1 MVPGY
6 VCSGMPGYGW
16 ARYKLMTTVDR
27 HLRAL
32 VWVIVVI
39 LLLAGMQA
47 TRGVTMPLGVAL
59 FIVVLAWP
67 LQRRLETKLPQ
78 GASLAITLMVIL
90 AVFGLLLA
98 ILVFCANLV
107 ASGLPEYEQRFS
119 DLLQSMDA
127 WARQRNLSIR
137 PDLISPGQ
145 IINYLIDFLGRFA
158 VGVYGFLG
166 PLVLVIA
173 YIALAL
179 LEVRTFRR
187 KLETQDDVIP
197 GARQLLHAGHDVAV
211 SIQRFM
217 LTRTLTSGLTGV
229 LVGLYTWAL
238 GLDFPLVWAVSS
250 FLLNYIPVL
259 GSVIAVIP
267 PTLLAM
273 IHPQAIWLVPAIF
286 GGLTAIQ
293 LSIGNYLDPRLQ
305 GRFLFLSP
313 LVLFFS
319 ITFWGWIWG
328 IPGALLGVPL
338 TVSIAIVCRHFE
350 SSRWIAELLATGE
363 NQEEREEQ
371 EEQPDNRTQV

>member
-1 MVPGY
+1 
-6 VCSGMPGYGW
+6 
-16 ARYKLMTTVDR
+16 MTTFDR

-39 LLLAGMQA
+39 LLLAGMHA

-98 ILVFCANLV
+98 ILVFCANMV
-107 ASGLPEYEQRFS
+107 ASGLPGYEQRFS
-119 DLLQSMDA
+119 DLLRSIES
-127 WARQRNLSIR
+127 WARQRNLSMR

-145 IINYLIDFLGRFA
+145 IINYLVDILGRFA

-179 LEVRTFRR
+179 LEVPTFRR
-187 KLETQDDVIP
+187 KLETQGDTIP
-197 GARQLLHAGHDVAV
+197 GARQLLHAGHDVAI

-273 IHPQAIWLVPAIF
+273 IYPQAIWLVPLTF

-350 SSRWIAELLATGE
+350 SSQWIAELLATGE
-363 NQEEREEQ
+363 KQQEQ

>member
-1 MVPGY
+1 MAPGCA
-6 VCSGMPGYGW
+6 CSGTPECGW
-16 ARYKLMTTVDR
+16 ARQRLMMTFDR
-27 HLRAL
+27 HLQAL

-39 LLLAGMQA
+39 LLLAGMHA

-67 LQRRLETKLPQ
+67 LQRRLEKKLPQ

-98 ILVFCANLV
+98 VLVLCANMV
-107 ASGLPEYEQRFS
+107 ASGIPEYEQRFS
-119 DLLQSMDA
+119 DLLQSIEA
-127 WARQRNLSIR
+127 WAQQRNLSFR

-145 IINYLIDFLGRFA
+145 LINQLIDILGRFA

-187 KLETQDDVIP
+187 KLEIQGDIIP
-197 GARQLLHAGHDVAV
+197 GARQLLHAGHDVAT

-238 GLDFPLVWAVSS
+238 GLDFPLVWGVSS

-273 IHPQAIWLVPAIF
+273 IHPQAIWLVPATF

-305 GRFLFLSP
+305 GRVLFLSP

-350 SSRWIAELLATGE
+350 SSRWVAELLATGE
-363 NQEEREEQ
+363 NQQEQEEQ
-371 EEQPDNRTQV
+371 EEQAQ